1 MRIHI
6 QENGTPIT
14 VDEQDVE
21 SYIHLGGNVD
31 RLEGPDRNIKTKI
44 RIKKARIVHCRT
56 KKCIQAKI
64 KLKPVP
70 NLEYLIDHRLL

>member
-44 RIKKARIVHCRT
+44 RIKKARIVHYRT